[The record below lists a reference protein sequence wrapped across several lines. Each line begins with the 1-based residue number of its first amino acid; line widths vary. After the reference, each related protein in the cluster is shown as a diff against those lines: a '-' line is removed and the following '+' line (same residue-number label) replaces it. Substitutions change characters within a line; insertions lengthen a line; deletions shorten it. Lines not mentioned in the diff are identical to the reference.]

1 MSCLLCARKRKSRD
15 AGGTSVSCQKSG
27 SRGDTGRMLFT
38 FRRVK
43 PDAGNQHFGFD
54 ERGGETGPRQ
64 VRIRRR
70 RESAAIATAPL
81 LDSTSMPVV
90 GGVRTIQS
98 IGGPVQLALGLWDR
112 YDALHA

>member
-1 MSCLLCARKRKSRD
+1 MLGRCFFAF
-15 AGGTSVSCQKSG
+15 
-27 SRGDTGRMLFT
+27 RGA
-38 FRRVK
+38 K

-64 VRIRRR
+64 VRIRSR

-90 GGVRTIQS
+90 GAVRTIQS